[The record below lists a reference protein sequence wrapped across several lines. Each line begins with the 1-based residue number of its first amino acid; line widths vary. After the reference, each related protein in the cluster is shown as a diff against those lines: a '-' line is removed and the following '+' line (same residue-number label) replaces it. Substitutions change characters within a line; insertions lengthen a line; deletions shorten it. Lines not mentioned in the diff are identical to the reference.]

1 MSIDV
6 ALFAVVGRDPERKTS
21 HAGRPNL
28 RVNARCGNGDSAQW
42 LTLMIF
48 NDVEEFAARLKKDSR
63 IYAEGTLTAE
73 AWIDRDGKARPNLS
87 VMTFNCVETHRIGR
101 NKERRERSEARS
113 ATAAQRREPTKRS
126 VLPDPDLNDRIPF

>member
-21 HAGRPNL
+21 HAARPNL
-28 RVNARCGNGDSAQW
+28 RVNARCGNGDSAQR
-42 LTLMIF
+42 LPPHDF
-48 NDVEEFAARLKKDSR
+48 QRRRGARCSKTDSR
-63 IYAEGTLTAE
+63 IYAKGTLTAE
-73 AWIDRDGKARPNLS
+73 ARIDRDGKARPNLS

-126 VLPDPDLNDRIPF
+126 VLSDPDLNDRIPF

>member
-21 HAGRPNL
+21 HAGRPYL

-48 NDVEEFAARLKKDSR
+48 NDVEELAARLKKDTR
-63 IYAEGTLTAE
+63 IYAEGTLTSE

-87 VMTFNCVETHRIGR
+87 VMTFKRR
-101 NKERRERSEARS
+101 NSPDRPQQRAPRAERGDVRHGRS
-113 ATAAQRREPTKRS
+113 ATRADKTISTSRP
-126 VLPDPDLNDRIPF
+126 